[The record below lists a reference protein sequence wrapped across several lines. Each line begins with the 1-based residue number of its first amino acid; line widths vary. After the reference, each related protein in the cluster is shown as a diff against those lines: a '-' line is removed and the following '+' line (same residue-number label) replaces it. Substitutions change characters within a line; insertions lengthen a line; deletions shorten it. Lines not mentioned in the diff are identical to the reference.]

1 MRKRTGSEVL
11 SERERVQA
19 PQIITPEATSELPA
33 RAGRGFPLQDSRAT
47 PLPGVIRVVPWSTAS
62 PLSTAGAVFIFIN
75 NYCYILEAVPYG
87 NEKVRTQ

>member
-33 RAGRGFPLQDSRAT
+33 RAGRGFPLQDGRAT
-47 PLPGVIRVVPWSTAS
+47 PLPGVIRVVPWSKRFA
-62 PLSTAGAVFIFIN
+62 PDRWQRFFFFLIN
-75 NYCYILEAVPYG
+75 SYLEAVPYG
-87 NEKVRTQ
+87 SEKVRSE